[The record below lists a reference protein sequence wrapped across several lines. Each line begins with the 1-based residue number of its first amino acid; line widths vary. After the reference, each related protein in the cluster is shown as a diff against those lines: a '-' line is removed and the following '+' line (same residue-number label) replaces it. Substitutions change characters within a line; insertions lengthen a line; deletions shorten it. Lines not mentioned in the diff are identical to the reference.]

1 MLVFTGMMTRP
12 RAALGFVLGL
22 SFPLIACGKDAN
34 TQMCLDDFAAFEKA
48 NADKDNKAREL
59 AGGVY
64 QACGIS
70 CDVTK
75 DADACA
81 AFEKVTKVICE
92 KEGKAACDELCKSD
106 SGEKNEHAC
115 KAAAAM

>member
-1 MLVFTGMMTRP
+1 MLTP
-12 RAALGFVLGL
+12 RRVARGLLLVL
-22 SFPLIACGKDAN
+22 SFSPIACGKDAN

-48 NADKDNKAREL
+48 HAAKDEKAKEL

-75 DADACA
+75 DADACS
-81 AFEKVTKVICE
+81 AFEKVTKVICD
-92 KEGKAACDELCKSD
+92 KEGKEACAELCQPA
-106 SGEKNEHAC
+106 SGPKNEHAC

>member
-1 MLVFTGMMTRP
+1 MPTSRRVAHGLLL
-12 RAALGFVLGL
+12 AL
-22 SFPLIACGKDAN
+22 SFSPLACGKDAN

-48 NADKDNKAREL
+48 HAAKDEKAKEL

-70 CDVTK
+70 CDGVK
-75 DADACA
+75 DADACT

-92 KEGKAACDELCKSD
+92 KEGKEACAELCQPA
-106 SGEKNEHAC
+106 SGPKNEHAC
-115 KAAAAM
+115 NAAAAM